1 MKIMSLD
8 ASSKS
13 TGVAIF
19 DDNKLIHYEC
29 ITATSTDTIKRIQKM
44 TDGIN
49 ELLNK
54 YSVSKIIME
63 EVIPEQGFR
72 MQTHR
77 ILMWVQAAVAFVV
90 HDNHPKVTIEYI
102 NASSWRATC
111 GIKTGGGIKR
121 DELKIADINF
131 VKNKYNI
138 EVNDDIAD
146 AICIGHAYIN
156 QTKNEIHW
164 G

>member
-54 YSVSKIIME
+54 YSVS
-63 EVIPEQGFR
+63 
-72 MQTHR
+72 
-77 ILMWVQAAVAFVV
+77 
-90 HDNHPKVTIEYI
+90 
-102 NASSWRATC
+102 
-111 GIKTGGGIKR
+111 
-121 DELKIADINF
+121 
-131 VKNKYNI
+131 
-138 EVNDDIAD
+138 
-146 AICIGHAYIN
+146 
-156 QTKNEIHW
+156 
-164 G
+164 